1 MDDLISRQAA
11 IDALGK
17 PPEFKI
23 SLRKSY
29 EEGRNDQWFDDVSAL
44 SRVPSAETER
54 KKPDH
59 GYMWICP
66 ECGLEVHS
74 DFVRCVR
81 CGWDRPSADLT
92 CDGCATP
99 KTICGI
105 CMRNYPNI
113 TDHYCTGEAWT
124 EGKG

>member
-1 MDDLISRQAA
+1 MRL
-11 IDALGK
+11 IDADSIPWTDLNADIPNTDIK
-17 PPEFKI
+17 VLITFADKVNRMPT
-23 SLRKSY
+23 
-29 EEGRNDQWFDDVSAL
+29 
-44 SRVPSAETER
+44 AEPER

-81 CGWDRPSADLT
+81 CGWERTSADLT

-99 KTICGI
+99 KAICGI

-113 TDHYCTGEAWT
+113 TDHYCTGEAWKEVE
-124 EGKG
+124 EGANN

>member
-1 MDDLISRQAA
+1 MKDTIYRQAA
-11 IDALGK
+11 IEVADAVWSVTGDK
-17 PPEFKI
+17 NVAKVW
-23 SLRKSY
+23 
-29 EEGRNDQWFDDVSAL
+29 DQLKDL
-44 SRVPSAETER
+44 PSAEPER

-81 CGWDRPSADLT
+81 CGWERTSADLT